1 VIGARAVGILILS
14 SSLALP
20 VAGQRPAGGGNAP
33 PRGQQ
38 GNRNG
43 GQKPGGK
50 LGDWLKDHK
59 NLTPDQQEKALENDP
74 NFKRLPP
81 DHQAQLR
88 ERLRKFNNLTPEQR
102 ERAFQR
108 MDVWD
113 KLSREQREQVR
124 DANQQLQGLPAE
136 RRVMVHRAL
145 RHLVQMSPE
154 ERQQEFQSDKFKSTF
169 SDQEQNILKN
179 LSVINAQQANENPA
193 PR

>member
-1 VIGARAVGILILS
+1 MIGARAVGILIVS
-14 SSLALP
+14 SLLALP
-20 VAGQRPAGGGNAP
+20 IAGQRPAGGNNP
-33 PRGQQ
+33 PRAQQ

-59 NLTPDQQEKALENDP
+59 NLTPDQQEKALDNDP

-81 DHQAQLR
+81 DRQAQLKDQ
-88 ERLRKFNNLTPEQR
+88 LRKFNNLTPEQR

-108 MDVWD
+108 MQVWEN
-113 KLSREQREQVR
+113 LTQEQRKQVR

-154 ERQQEFQSDKFKSTF
+154 ERQQEFQSDKFKSMF
-169 SDQEQNILKN
+169 SDQEQGILKN
-179 LSVINAQQANENPA
+179 LSVINAQAATENPA